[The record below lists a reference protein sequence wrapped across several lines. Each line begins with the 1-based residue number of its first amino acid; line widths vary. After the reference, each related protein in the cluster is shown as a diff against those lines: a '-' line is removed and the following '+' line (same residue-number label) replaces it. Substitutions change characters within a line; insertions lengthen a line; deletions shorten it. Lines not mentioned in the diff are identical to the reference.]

1 MARENSSAAVGFG
14 HPARMAVAEIG
25 LRRLAS
31 QRLATG
37 LFEHPAEVVRW
48 LGALQAQDYYQ
59 SLWAIGSRL
68 RKGTAEG
75 IERAISERS
84 LVRTWLMRGTIH
96 YVPPEDVRW
105 LLALV
110 GPRLRVAEERRRE
123 QIGLPKA
130 HIARSATLLAAALAG
145 DRRLTRPGVMEL
157 LEGEGIATGGGHG
170 YHILWR
176 LAQDGLIC
184 IGPMSE
190 RQQTFVLL
198 DDWAPRKQARDLSHR
213 ESLAALAGRFATSRG
228 PATAHDLARWA
239 GITVADARRGLAAAD
254 GLVGADIGGAQHW
267 VAAEEERPAA
277 AARGR
282 TYLLAGFDEY
292 LLGYKD
298 RDAILDPGHAG
309 KVAPGANGVFRPM
322 IVDGGRIVGTW
333 SRSTRDRSLTV
344 TLRPFVGSAAK
355 LAAAV
360 TPEATRYRAFL
371 GLPASRKP
379 VVSGGEAEP

>member
-1 MARENSSAAVGFG
+1 
-14 HPARMAVAEIG
+14 MAVAEIG

-37 LFEHPAEVVRW
+37 RHERPAEVVRW

-68 RKGTAEG
+68 QKGTAEG
-75 IERAISERS
+75 IERAIAERS

-110 GPRLRVAEERRRE
+110 GPRLKVADERRRE
-123 QIGLPKA
+123 QIGLAKA
-130 HIARSATLLAAALAG
+130 DVARSATLLAAALAG
-145 DRRLTRPGVMEL
+145 DRRLTRPEVMEL
-157 LEGEGIATGGGHG
+157 LESEGIATGGGHG

-198 DDWAPRKQARDLSHR
+198 DDWAPRKQARDLSHE

-228 PATAHDLARWA
+228 PMTAHDFARWA
-239 GITVADARRGLAAAD
+239 GITVTDARSGLATAD
-254 GLVGADIGGAQHW
+254 GLVSEDIDGAEHW
-267 VAAEEERPAA
+267 VAADEQRPTAA
-277 AARGR
+277 ACRHA
-282 TYLLAGFDEY
+282 YLLAGFDEY
-292 LLGYKD
+292 MLGYKD
-298 RDAILDPGHAG
+298 RDAILDPRHAG

-333 SRSTRDRSLTV
+333 ARTTRARTLTIA
-344 TLRPFVGSAAK
+344 LQPFAGTAAK
-355 LAAAV
+355 LAADV
-360 TPEATRYRAFL
+360 MPEANRYRAFL
-371 GLPASRKP
+371 GLPASCKP
-379 VVSGGEAEP
+379 VVSCGEAEI

>member
-1 MARENSSAAVGFG
+1 
-14 HPARMAVAEIG
+14 MAVAEIG

-31 QRLATG
+31 QRVAAG
-37 LFEHPAEVVRW
+37 RCDHPADVVRR
-48 LGALQAQDYYQ
+48 LGAVQAQDYRQ

-68 RKGTAEG
+68 RKGTVEG

-96 YVPPEDVRW
+96 YAPPEDVRW

-110 GPRLRVAEERRRE
+110 APRLQAADERRRE

-130 HIARSATLLAAALAG
+130 HVARSAKLLASALAG
-145 DRRLTRPGVMEL
+145 DRRLSRAEVMEL
-157 LEGEGIATGGGHG
+157 LEGEGIATGGGRG

-198 DDWAPRKQARDLSHR
+198 DDWVPPQEARELSR
-213 ESLAALAGRFATSRG
+213 EESLAALAGRFATSRG
-228 PATAHDLARWA
+228 PVTAHDLARWA

-254 GLVGADIGGAQHW
+254 GLVAEDIAGSEHW
-267 VAAEEERPAA
+267 VAADEERPAP
-277 AARGR
+277 AARR
-282 TYLLAGFDEY
+282 RAYLLAGFDEY
-292 LLGYKD
+292 MLGYGD
-298 RDAILDPGHAG
+298 RDAILAREHAG

-333 SRSTRDRSLTV
+333 SRAQRAGTLTI
-344 TLRPFVGSAAK
+344 TLAPFAGTTGTLAAK
-355 LAAAV
+355 VL
-360 TPEATRYRAFL
+360 PEASRYRAFL
-371 GLPASRKP
+371 GLPASCKP
-379 VVSGGEAEP
+379 VVTCVEPAA

>member
-1 MARENSSAAVGFG
+1 
-14 HPARMAVAEIG
+14 MAVAEIG

-31 QRLATG
+31 QRIAAG
-37 LFEHPAEVVRW
+37 HCDHPAEVVRW
-48 LGALQAQDYYQ
+48 LGAVQAQDYNQ
-59 SLWAIGSRL
+59 SLWAIGARL
-68 RKGTAEG
+68 RKGTVEG

-96 YVPPEDVRW
+96 YAPPEDVRW

-110 GPRLRVAEERRRE
+110 APRLRAADERRRE

-130 HIARSATLLAAALAG
+130 HVARSAKLLAAALAG
-145 DRRLTRPGVMEL
+145 DRRLSRPEVMQL
-157 LEGEGIATGGGHG
+157 LESEGIATAGGHG

-198 DDWAPRKQARDLSHR
+198 DDWAPSGQARELSR
-213 ESLAALAGRFATSRG
+213 EESLAVLAGRFATSRG
-228 PATAHDLARWA
+228 PVTAHDLARWA
-239 GITVADARRGLAAAD
+239 GITVADARRGLASAG
-254 GLVGADIGGAQHW
+254 GLVSEDVAGSEHW
-267 VAAEEERPAA
+267 VAADEKRPAA
-277 AARGR
+277 AARRR

-292 LLGYKD
+292 MLGYGD
-298 RDAILDPGHAG
+298 RDAILDPEHAG

-333 SRSTRDRSLTV
+333 SRAQRAGKLTIALV
-344 TLRPFVGSAAK
+344 PFAGAAGELAAK
-355 LAAAV
+355 V
-360 TPEATRYRAFL
+360 QPEANRYRAFL
-371 GLPASRKP
+371 GLPASCKP
-379 VVSGGEAEP
+379 VVTCGEPAG